1 MSIAKGDGVRCFV
14 AIEIPKPV
22 QALLKP
28 VQTHLQSLGK
38 SGDRDGALPPIRKVS
53 WTKSGNFH
61 LTLKFLGD
69 VDSEA
74 IDAVSEAVENVAA
87 TQTPFSVEFGGIG
100 AFPTLARPRVIWVG
114 IKHGAATVSHL
125 AEAVNFEMKSLG
137 FPMDNR
143 FHPHLTLGRLRSPT
157 NLQPLKSILRKYDT
171 IAGTTVNVN
180 EITVM
185 QSQLHPNGAIY
196 TPLKVCHFSARNRG

>member
-1 MSIAKGDGVRCFV
+1 MSTIKGGNGVRCFI

-28 VQTHLQSLGK
+28 VQTRLQSEI
-38 SGDRDGALPPIRKVS
+38 PKVS

-69 VDSEA
+69 VHSEA
-74 IDAVSEAVENVAA
+74 IGPVSEAVENVAA
-87 TQTPFSVEFGGIG
+87 TQTPFSIEFGGIG

-114 IKHGAATVSHL
+114 IKHGAATVLHL
-125 AEAVNFEMKSLG
+125 AKAVNLELKPLG
-137 FPMDNR
+137 FPADNR
-143 FHPHLTLGRLRSPT
+143 FHPHLTLGRLRSPM

-171 IAGTTVNVN
+171 IEGATVSVN

-185 QSQLHPNGAIY
+185 QSQLHPNGTIY
-196 TPLKVCHFSARNRG
+196 TPLNLCHFSA

>member
-1 MSIAKGDGVRCFV
+1 MSTAKGDGVRCFV

-28 VQTHLQSLGK
+28 VQTRLQSE
-38 SGDRDGALPPIRKVS
+38 IRKVS

-69 VDSEA
+69 VHSEA
-74 IDAVSEAVENVAA
+74 IDAVREAVENVAA
-87 TQTPFSVEFGGIG
+87 AQAPFSIEFGGIG

-114 IKHGAATVSHL
+114 IKHGEATVSHL
-125 AEAVNFEMKSLG
+125 AKAVNLELKPLG
-137 FPMDNR
+137 FPADNR
-143 FHPHLTLGRLRSPT
+143 FHPHLTLGRLRSPM

-171 IAGTTVNVN
+171 IEGTTMSVN

-196 TPLKVCHFSARNRG
+196 TPLNISHFSA

>member
-1 MSIAKGDGVRCFV
+1 MSTVKGNGVRCFV

-28 VQTHLQSLGK
+28 VQTHLHSE
-38 SGDRDGALPPIRKVS
+38 IRKVS

-69 VDSEA
+69 VDAEA
-74 IDAVSEAVENVAA
+74 MGAVSEAVENVAT
-87 TQTPFSVEFGGIG
+87 TQTSFSIEFGGIG

-114 IKHGAATVSHL
+114 IKHGAASVSHL
-125 AEAVNFEMKSLG
+125 AKAVNLELKRLG
-137 FPMDNR
+137 FPTDNR
-143 FHPHLTLGRLRSPT
+143 FHPHLTLGRLRSPM
-157 NLQPLKSILRKYDT
+157 NLQPLKNVLRKYDT
-171 IAGTTVNVN
+171 IDGATVSVD

-196 TPLKVCHFSARNRG
+196 TPLNVCHFSARNRG

>member
-1 MSIAKGDGVRCFV
+1 MSTTKGDGVRCFV

-28 VQTHLQSLGK
+28 VQTHLQSEI
-38 SGDRDGALPPIRKVS
+38 PKVS

-69 VDSEA
+69 VYSEA
-74 IDAVSEAVENVAA
+74 MGAVSEAVQNTAA
-87 TQTPFSVEFGGIG
+87 TQTSFSIEFGGIG

-114 IKHGAATVSHL
+114 IKNGGSIVSHL
-125 AEAVNFEMKSLG
+125 AKAVNLELKPLG
-137 FPMDNR
+137 FPTDNR
-143 FHPHLTLGRLRSPT
+143 FHPHLTLGRLRSPI
-157 NLQPLKSILRKYDT
+157 NLQPLKSVLRKYDT
-171 IAGTTVNVN
+171 IDRATVSVN

-196 TPLKVCHFSARNRG
+196 TPLNVSHFSA